1 MDAEKIR
8 AGLNPEKWALVWA
21 DEFDYTGDPDPMS
34 WGYDLGYLTYNEELQ
49 KYTQSRK
56 NSRVENGSL
65 FIQAHLEATTK
76 KEFQETAKNMYGIP
90 SSLDL

>member
-34 WGYDLGYLTYNEELQ
+34 WGDDLGYLTYNEELQ
-49 KYTQSRK
+49 KYTQSR
-56 NSRVENGSL
+56 
-65 FIQAHLEATTK
+65 
-76 KEFQETAKNMYGIP
+76 
-90 SSLDL
+90 